1 MSWLLDLII
10 KYPTRTKLKPRWDVH
25 LAGGG
30 NPDGG
35 YAGAPL
41 LLIAG
46 LYGTSV

>member
-1 MSWLLDLII
+1 MLVWLLVAIP
-10 KYPTRTKLKPRWDVH
+10 KPKPRWDVH

-30 NPDGG
+30 NLDGG

-46 LYGTSV
+46 RCGSGV